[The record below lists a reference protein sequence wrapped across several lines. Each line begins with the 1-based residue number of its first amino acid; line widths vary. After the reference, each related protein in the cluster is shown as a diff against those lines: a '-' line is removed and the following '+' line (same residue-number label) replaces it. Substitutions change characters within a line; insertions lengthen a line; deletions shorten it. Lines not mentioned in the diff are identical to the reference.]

1 MATVEDTIVSL
12 IGLRQNAKMTLTE
25 DSLKKIQSIKVKC
38 QTAEKQE
45 QEGGGAG
52 LQWRKGP
59 SGSHQGHKHLQGR
72 QGNSAGKWRPQTA
85 MPVRVAATTPQGE
98 RQHVPRYVSQFQSS
112 STNVDDKILNQI
124 ILNKLNKFSTANYE
138 EIKSFLQQ
146 ILDSNETEF
155 LQNFMVLVF
164 KKAAVETTFCPL
176 YAKMLSELSVSYT
189 VLREELQ
196 RIYKQY
202 MTIFEEVSEDQCKD
216 YETFVQ
222 RNREKHHRLGYS
234 QFLAEL
240 TSLGVLEKEQLQEL
254 FTTLIGQIRQFS
266 MEGDTRQ
273 QLVDEYIDCL
283 LRMCKAFQKG
293 YSVKVSSLRNDLA
306 SVCSSDMEQFL
317 ANRSTQYPGI
327 SKKASFALM
336 DCLDIFRGNV
346 S

>member
-1 MATVEDTIVSL
+1 MATLEETIVSL
-12 IGLRQNAKMTLTE
+12 LSLQPSAECAFSE
-25 DSLKKIQSIKVKC
+25 DILKKIQSVKTKC
-38 QTAEKQE
+38 QAAEKLE

-52 LQWRKGP
+52 LQWRKGLA
-59 SGSHQGHKHLQGR
+59 SG
-72 QGNSAGKWRPQTA
+72 GNRRPHGGNGNHKWRSSPS
-85 MPVRVAATTPQGE
+85 TTSGKPQGQTQPSE

-112 STNVDDKILNQI
+112 TANVDDKILNQI
-124 ILNKLNKFSTANYE
+124 ILNKLNKFSAANYD

-164 KKAAVETTFCPL
+164 KKAATEPTFCPL

-240 TSLGVLEKEQLQEL
+240 TSLCVLEREQLQEL
-254 FTTLIGQIRQFS
+254 FTTIIGQIRRFS
-266 MEGDTRQ
+266 VEGDIRI

-283 LRMCKAFQKG
+283 LRMCRAFQKG
-293 YSVKVSSLRNDLA
+293 FNPKVASLRNDLA
-306 SVCSSDMEQFL
+306 AVCSNDMEQFL
-317 ANRSTQYPGI
+317 ANRTSQYPGI

-336 DCLDIFRGNV
+336 DCLDIFRGTV
-346 S
+346 A

>member
-1 MATVEDTIVSL
+1 MATLEDRIVSL
-12 IGLRQNAKMTLTE
+12 VGLRQNAHMAFSE
-25 DSLKKIQSIKVKC
+25 DTMKKIQSIKVKC
-38 QTAEKQE
+38 QAAEKQE
-45 QEGGGAG
+45 QEGGGVG
-52 LQWRKGP
+52 LQWRKGLS
-59 SGSHQGHKHLQGR
+59 SGGNRGHGNNR
-72 QGNSAGKWRPQTA
+72 QGSQAGKWRPQSTSTTMRPTTA
-85 MPVRVAATTPQGE
+85 TQGE
-98 RQHVPRYVSQFQSS
+98 RSHVPRYVSQFQSG

-124 ILNKLNKFSTANYE
+124 ILNKLNKFSSANYD

-164 KKAAVETTFCPL
+164 KKAAVESTFCPL

-222 RNREKHHRLGYS
+222 RNREKQHRLGYS
-234 QFLAEL
+234 QFIAEL

-254 FTTLIGQIRQFS
+254 FATIIEQIRRFS
-266 MEGDTRQ
+266 MEGDTRL

-293 YSVKVSSLRNDLA
+293 YSVKVTSLRNDLA
-306 SVCSSDMEQFL
+306 SVCSSHMEQFL
-317 ANRSTQYPGI
+317 ANRSTKYPGI

-336 DCLDIFRGNV
+336 DCLDIFRGNTA
-346 S
+346 

>member
-1 MATVEDTIVSL
+1 MATLEESIVAL
-12 IGLRQNAKMTLTE
+12 LQLRETAE
-25 DSLKKIQSIKVKC
+25 RSFSDDILKNIQSVKVKC
-38 QTAEKQE
+38 QAAEKIE
-45 QEGGGAG
+45 QEGGGIG
-52 LQWRKGP
+52 LQWRKGLAS
-59 SGSHQGHKHLQGR
+59 SGNRKHHGGQGANH
-72 QGNSAGKWRPQTA
+72 KWRSTNSPAASRPAQ
-85 MPVRVAATTPQGE
+85 PVE
-98 RQHVPRYVSQFQSS
+98 RAHVPRYVSQFQS
-112 STNVDDKILNQI
+112 TTANVDDKILNQI
-124 ILNKLNKFSTANYE
+124 ILNKLNKFSAANYD

-164 KKAAVETTFCPL
+164 KKAATEPTFCPL

-202 MTIFEEVSEDQCKD
+202 MLIFEEVSEDQCTD

-240 TSLGVLEKEQLQEL
+240 TSLCVLEREQLQEL
-254 FTTLIGQIRQFS
+254 FTTIIEQIRRFS
-266 MEGDTRQ
+266 IEGDTRV

-283 LRMCKAFQKG
+283 LRMCRAFQKS
-293 YSVKVSSLRNDLA
+293 YNPKIISLRNDLG

-317 ANRSTQYPGI
+317 ANRTSKYPGI

-336 DCLDIFRGNV
+336 DCLDIFRGT
-346 S
+346 SA